1 MDKELEK
8 YLEQIDKN
16 LKPLPTSERVD
27 IIKEIKSTMLEMK
40 QEKKTN
46 VEILEKLGS
55 PKDLAKAYLSDL
67 LTKDHNFT
75 KNNLLTVIAFYSLTG
90 ITGLFVIP
98 ILGII
103 APVFMLCGILCPIL
117 GIIKLLGY
125 LLHFEVPYLIFQ
137 LGSITL
143 HPILACLSAI
153 IIGIL
158 LYVLGKAAWKL
169 LLIYLK
175 SVSTKKQ
182 KLAI

>member
-8 YLEQIDKN
+8 YLEQIDKS

-40 QEKKTN
+40 QENKTN
-46 VEILEKLGS
+46 VEILKQLGS
-55 PKDLAKAYLSDL
+55 PKELAKAYLNDL

-98 ILGII
+98 VLGIT
-103 APVFMLCGILCPIL
+103 APIFMLCGILCPIL

-137 LGSITL
+137 FGSITL
-143 HPILACLSAI
+143 HPIPACLLAI
-153 IIGIL
+153 TVGIL
-158 LYVLGKAAWKL
+158 LYVLGKGAWRL
-169 LLIYLK
+169 LLRYLN